1 VRSGDHG
8 ARALSIRSE
17 SRVSSRE
24 LFGKPVHHPG
34 GLIVAKDKSASP
46 SWTDVRASLFKF
58 DRAGLRGIIQD
69 LYATSTDNQAF
80 LHARFGL
87 GPDLLGPYKATIS
100 RWINPDLTKGEPLS
114 ISKAKKAIADY
125 EKAIGRPE
133 GLAELTTFYCEEAF
147 SFVESCSFESENYLT
162 ALIRMYDRSVN
173 FVLSLP
179 VAERPVYVE
188 RLGKLRLR
196 AKHVGWGVEDE
207 LSDRC
212 RLDLEDRVPDHST
225 FSVNRHG
232 RFRDSDIFRRLFEA
246 MVRACMDAGLVKGEG
261 FAVDA
266 SVMEANAS
274 RYHGQAPDEIDW
286 STPERQTRA
295 VVEFLSSFDDENAD
309 ADRKLPKV
317 ISPTDPCSAWTAKA
331 NKRVQFGYGLNYMID
346 TEHAVIVDVE
356 ATPARTFD
364 EVAAT
369 RTMIDRT
376 ETAFGLRPQRLAAD
390 TAYGTGRLIAWLLDR
405 AIAPH
410 IPVWERYPPAY
421 GMFSRSDFAYDAERD
436 VYICPNGRLLKTTG
450 TIHDGRVRNYLSHP
464 GECRVCTFKERCT
477 RAPFKK
483 IARDINEDARDYA
496 RSLKGTPEFER
507 SSNERKKVEMR
518 FAHLK
523 VHHAFERMRLRGLT
537 GARDEFRLGAIVQ
550 NLKTLANH
558 MWRPITSEP
567 IACMA

>member
-1 VRSGDHG
+1 MMGRQAVDQSQLFYLFNLEQRIPADH
-8 ARALSIRSE
+8 L
-17 SRVSSRE
+17 
-24 LFGKPVHHPG
+24 
-34 GLIVAKDKSASP
+34 
-46 SWTDVRASLFKF
+46 
-58 DRAGLRGIIQD
+58 LR
-69 LYATSTDNQAF
+69 
-80 LHARFGL
+80 R
-87 GPDLLGPYKATIS
+87 
-100 RWINPDLTKGEPLS
+100 INPIVGRVLADLR
-114 ISKAKKAIADY
+114 AKLASFYSD
-125 EKAIGRPE
+125 IGRPSIDP
-133 GLAELTTFYCEEAF
+133 ELM
-147 SFVESCSFESENYLT
+147 
-162 ALIRMYDRSVN
+162 IRMLIVGYCYGIRC
-173 FVLSLP
+173 
-179 VAERPVYVE
+179 ERRLCQEVE
-188 RLGKLRLR
+188 LHLAYR
-196 AKHVGWGVEDE
+196 WF
-207 LSDRC
+207 C

-232 RFRDSDIFRRLFEA
+232 RFRESDVFRRLFEA
-246 MVRACMDAGLVKGEG
+246 VVRACMDAGLVKGEG

-266 SVMEANAS
+266 SVIEANAS
-274 RYHGQAPDEIDW
+274 RYHGQAPGEIDW
-286 STPERQTRA
+286 SAPERQTRA
-295 VVEFLSSFDDENAD
+295 VVEFLSSFDDENPD

-376 ETAFGLRPQRLAAD
+376 KRAFGLRPRRLAAD

-410 IPVWERYPPAY
+410 IPVWERYPPAD

-436 VYICPNGRLLKTTG
+436 VYVCPNGRLLKTTG

-464 GECRVCTFKERCT
+464 GDCRACTLKERCT

-483 IARDINEDARDYA
+483 IARDINEGARDHA
-496 RSLKGTPEFER
+496 RSLKGSPEFER

-523 VHHAFERMRLRGLT
+523 VHHGFERMRLRGLT
-537 GARDEFRLGAIVQ
+537 GARDEFHLGAIVQ

-558 MWRPITSEP
+558 MWRPIPNEP
-567 IACMA
+567 IACVT